1 MTADMTSILG
11 QPVVEF
17 ILRRKV
23 NNTQLLYSSV
33 KALPRTC
40 SHSLVCKYITI
51 IYASLMLN

>member
-1 MTADMTSILG
+1 MAADMTSIVG

-33 KALPRTC
+33 NTLPRTC
-40 SHSLVCKYITI
+40 SRSLVCKYFTNIN
-51 IYASLMLN
+51 ASLMLV